1 VAEEPVRTPIPD
13 CVAAE
18 VLYQHDRICCVCNEP
33 GKAIQIHHIDEN
45 PSNHSLENLAVLC
58 LQHHE
63 ETHLHGGFG
72 RKLRAVD
79 VMKHREEWTRR
90 VGERRALVDKLVVE
104 KMATVSAKA
113 ERRPFRYRPSAKL
126 LKLYLDNIPD
136 IIGDTYAKAEEIV
149 RDGDSKDA
157 VAAARLVIGVLEQI
171 LVQLSKWVDPHHFEG
186 KPPRDYY
193 SEFLAERNRWNR
205 LLIEPKD
212 YGTRARTGTVE
223 TLESTVVDLRY
234 AINSLVVPL
243 SKAYLQDFNY
253 PEWAGK
259 LPKSILL
266 WTKEI

>member
-1 VAEEPVRTPIPD
+1 MRTPIPD
-13 CVAAE
+13 DVAAE
-18 VLYQHDRICCVCNEP
+18 LLYQHDRTCCVCNES

-79 VMKHREEWTRR
+79 VRKHRDEWTRR
-90 VGERRALVDKLVVE
+90 VRERRVLIDKLVAK
-104 KMATVSAKA
+104 KMAAVNAKA
-113 ERRPFRYRPSAKL
+113 ERKPFRYRPSAKIL
-126 LKLYLDNIPD
+126 EFYLDNVPD
-136 IIGDTYAKAEEIV
+136 IIGDAYAKAEEMV

-205 LLIEPKD
+205 LLREPKD
-212 YGTRARTGTVE
+212 YGTRARTGTIE
-223 TLESTVVDLRY
+223 TLECTIVDLRH
-234 AINSLVVPL
+234 AINSLVVAL
-243 SKAYLQDFNY
+243 SKAYLHEFNFGR
-253 PEWAGK
+253 WARK
-259 LPKSILL
+259 LPKSTHL
-266 WTKEI
+266 WTTKI